1 MRGWPSHPLTAP
13 ALSCLWVFRPAW
25 ETEGWEPMRTVLLG
39 ELVPVMTSE
48 GDPVAVKL
56 KGYFLLFSFSLADG
70 GMDVFFFFN
79 FQFLSLPPS
88 AHPCEQPHRSAFHP
102 R

>member
-1 MRGWPSHPLTAP
+1 
-13 ALSCLWVFRPAW
+13 
-25 ETEGWEPMRTVLLG
+25 MRTVLLG

-70 GMDVFFFFN
+70 GMDVFFFLIFSFCLCLHQPTLVN
-79 FQFLSLPPS
+79 NLIGVPS
-88 AHPCEQPHRSAFHP
+88 IHAKT
-102 R
+102 